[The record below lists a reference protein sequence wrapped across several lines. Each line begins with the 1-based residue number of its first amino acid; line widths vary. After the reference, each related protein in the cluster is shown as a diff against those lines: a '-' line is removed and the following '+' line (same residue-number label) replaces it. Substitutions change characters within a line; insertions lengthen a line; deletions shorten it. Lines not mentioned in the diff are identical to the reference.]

1 MVVTVSAWFYHFIFI
16 LKMPYQAFAIFL
28 CHMCEDVLRS
38 QIRGGRFPHVHYRV
52 QGNSC
57 KALQVVEAV
66 ICNEVFSDFKKF
78 WKFCLIICNQKSS
91 CGKNVKYLKESPE
104 RIDFAVILRLI
115 LLWLKIIGISV
126 RDFAKPRLC
135 ICGMDE
141 VSLPV

>member
-16 LKMPYQAFAIFL
+16 PESHIKHLQYSCVICVQACYGLKSVAGDFLTFIIVCKVIAAKLFQA
-28 CHMCEDVLRS
+28 
-38 QIRGGRFPHVHYRV
+38 
-52 QGNSC
+52 
-57 KALQVVEAV
+57 VEAV

-78 WKFCLIICNQKSS
+78 GKFCLIIGNQKSS
-91 CGKNVKYLKESPE
+91 CGKNVNILKESPE

-115 LLWLKIIGISV
+115 LLWLNIIGISV